1 MSGDGAPVPF
11 GLSEVEAVGRVERG
25 QKPST
30 SAGKP
35 PSTARLRQA
44 LRTGFDRLGAN
55 GDYMVQDVRFA
66 GYAAIFDRIDRGG
79 DLIRRGAF
87 GAFPEGK
94 VLPLLWQH
102 DPLRRIGQVDL
113 VREDRRG
120 LRVIGTVSTATRAG
134 QAAAA
139 MLAGSGVKGLSFG
152 YRVKRARGQGPRELL
167 ELDVAEIS
175 LVTAPMQ
182 DLARVH
188 LVQAQ

>member
-1 MSGDGAPVPF
+1 METPNT
-11 GLSEVEAVGRVERG
+11 L
-25 QKPST
+25 
-30 SAGKP
+30 
-35 PSTARLRQA
+35 
-44 LRTGFDRLGAN
+44 
-55 GDYMVQDVRFA
+55 RFA

-79 DLIRRGAF
+79 DIIRRGAF
-87 GAFPEGK
+87 GAFPEGQS
-94 VLPLLWQH
+94 LPLLWQH

-134 QAAAA
+134 REAAS
-139 MLAGSGVKGLSFG
+139 MLAGAGVKGLSFG
-152 YRVKRARGQGPRELL
+152 YRVKRAAGADPRELL

-188 LVQAQ
+188 LVQAP